1 MKDDRI
7 AELEL
12 IVRQLAAQ
20 RNSNTIDANQ
30 QEYYDASIA
39 VGMPQD
45 DPGYYDA
52 TAITVMPLGTGP
64 GGARTDTDADLNERD
79 EFT

>member
-1 MKDDRI
+1 
-7 AELEL
+7 
-12 IVRQLAAQ
+12 
-20 RNSNTIDANQ
+20 
-30 QEYYDASIA
+30 
-39 VGMPQD
+39 MPQD

-79 EFT
+79 EFTQAEEQMRQDGTFGMGDIPSIGKTQNNVYITTA